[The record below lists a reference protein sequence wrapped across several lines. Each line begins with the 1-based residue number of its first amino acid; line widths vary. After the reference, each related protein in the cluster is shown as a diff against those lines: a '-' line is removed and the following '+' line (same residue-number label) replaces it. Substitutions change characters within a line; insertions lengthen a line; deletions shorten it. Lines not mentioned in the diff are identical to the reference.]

1 MLEVIFLVALIV
13 LVCVVIS
20 TMRRSRDLTDLH
32 IEQAKK
38 QGGASQPPP
47 PMLPK
52 EDKYDRLI
60 KLKKLLDEG
69 VLTKEEFDREREK
82 ILGG

>member
-1 MLEVIFLVALIV
+1 MLSVIFLVALII

-20 TMRRSRDLTDLH
+20 TMRRSRDLTDIH

-38 QGGASQPPP
+38 QASASPPP

-69 VLTKEEFDREREK
+69 VLTQEEFDREREK
-82 ILGG
+82 ILGR